1 MQCNGMR
8 CSGMRWDV
16 MGWDGMRLCQVG
28 VPRGT
33 EQADVQCWGLHR
45 DGSLRHF
52 QCCMSVYGSAS
63 VVKDSVSIWQDFNPK
78 LQASLILK
86 GGDLLAGSRPVPQ
99 CFAGACGGASP
110 NTPGD
115 TVGSS
120 CAARAA
126 SGASQPSGRSAP
138 AVCSS
143 GGFASKGFIPSF
155 HWVHSPSLPAS
166 SPSPRPLPP
175 CLLDPQQSLDTL
187 GEGWEV

>member
-1 MQCNGMR
+1 MGC
-8 CSGMRWDV
+8 DA
-16 MGWDGMRLCQVG
+16 MGWDGMRLRQVG
-28 VPRGT
+28 VPRGR
-33 EQADVQCWGLHR
+33 EQRWGLHR
-45 DGSLRHF
+45 GGSLQHC

-63 VVKDSVSIWQDFNPK
+63 VVRDRVSIWQDFNPK
-78 LQASLILK
+78 LQASLSLK
-86 GGDLLAGSRPVPQ
+86 GGDLLAGSRPVPR
-99 CFAGACGGASP
+99 CFAGACGGTSP
-110 NTPGD
+110 STPGD
-115 TVGSS
+115 IAGSS

-138 AVCSS
+138 ALCSS

-166 SPSPRPLPP
+166 SPSSRPLPP